1 MTTKEQLLTLLEARQ
16 GSFVSGEELAG
27 ALSLSRA
34 AVCKAIKALR
44 QEGCAI
50 EAITNRGYRLSPD
63 SDILSAQGVK
73 KHLNPNFQITVSPSV
88 DSTNTLLR
96 SMAEQGAPEGTV
108 VIANAQTKGRG
119 RRGRTFYS
127 PGNTGIYLSL
137 LLRPVH
143 ADPRQTVTLTAA
155 AAVALCQAMEAISGA
170 EPQIKWVNDIF
181 LNGRKVSGILSEA
194 AFGLESGV
202 PEYVV
207 VGVGINVYT
216 PEGGFPPELAEIAGA
231 LWDRPVP
238 GGKNRLAAEFLN
250 RFWALYTA
258 GDPSSFLEDYRRR
271 SLVVGKDITVIA
283 GGAETPARAL
293 GIDDNCRLLVRYEN
307 GETAALSYG
316 EVRIRTQPF
325 FC

>member
-137 LLRPVH
+137 LLRPVN
-143 ADPRQTVTLTAA
+143 AGPRQTVTLTAA
-155 AAVALCQAMEAISGA
+155 AAVALCQAMEAVSGA

-216 PEGGFPPELAEIAGA
+216 PEGGFPPELAEI
-231 LWDRPVP
+231 LRQW
-238 GGKNRLAAEFLN
+238 ES
-250 RFWALYTA
+250 ALYNEKIC
-258 GDPSSFLEDYRRR
+258 G
-271 SLVVGKDITVIA
+271 
-283 GGAETPARAL
+283 
-293 GIDDNCRLLVRYEN
+293 
-307 GETAALSYG
+307 
-316 EVRIRTQPF
+316 RI
-325 FC
+325 

>member
-1 MTTKEQLLTLLEARQ
+1 MTTKEQILTLLEARQ
-16 GSFVSGEELAG
+16 GSFVSGEELA
-27 ALSLSRA
+27 AKLNLSRA
-34 AVCKAIKALR
+34 AVCKAIKTLR
-44 QEGCAI
+44 LDGFPI
-50 EAITNRGYRLSPD
+50 EAVTNRGYRLSGQC
-63 SDILSAQGVK
+63 DILSAQGVK
-73 KHLNPNFQITVSPSV
+73 KHLNREFQVNFSPSV
-88 DSTNTLLR
+88 DSTNTVLR
-96 SMAEQGAPEGTV
+96 SLAEQGAAEGTV
-108 VIANAQTKGRG
+108 VIAGEQTGGRG
-119 RRGRTFYS
+119 RMGRAFYS
-127 PGNTGIYLSL
+127 PGGSGIYLSL
-137 LLRPVH
+137 LLRPVN

-155 AAVALCQAMEAISGA
+155 AAVALCQAMEAVSGA

-250 RFWALYTA
+250 RFWLLYA
-258 GDPSSFLEDYRRR
+258 ASDPSAYLPDYRRR
-271 SLVVGKDITVIA
+271 SLVVGKDITVIL
-283 GGAETPARAL
+283 GGRETSAHAL
-293 GIDDNCRLLVRYEN
+293 GIDENCRLLVRYES

-316 EVRIRTQPF
+316 EVRIRT
-325 FC
+325 